1 MQYSKRFCE
10 RFKKKAQFPSKNL
23 CEFND
28 KYYIYIKP
36 PDLRRY
42 VFFLLVTQSSYNQNL
57 VDDSFAKR
65 SKLRACYCR
74 REFRLFNNKAHLYL
88 PYFDMFKFGI
98 CLFSS
103 FLLYPFIFINEFL
116 RNVLPESKKILFL

>member
-42 VFFLLVTQSSYNQNL
+42 VFFLFVTQSSYNQNL

-65 SKLRACYCR
+65 NKLRACYCR
-74 REFRLFNNKAHLYL
+74 REFRLLITKLIYIYL
-88 PYFDMFKFGI
+88 I
-98 CLFSS
+98 LTCLSLAFVSLVPFHYILL
-103 FLLYPFIFINEFL
+103 FLLINF
-116 RNVLPESKKILFL
+116 